1 MLSRQAAFSAKCKLQ
16 RPLLGWAHGGRR
28 ALAQFRR
35 PPQPIGRRN
44 WLAGLV
50 IGGRGGGATK
60 ALRGSGGALGGVQG
74 RAVPGGSSPWRR
86 PDGHYAEEKAHKTVC
101 PIVHDQPDWWRILV
115 KFVQPQL
122 PTERSRDL
130 NILAD
135 SVSPHAR
142 NLLHQNLN
150 LNQEKHLLRK
160 NLEQRLTEALKG
172 RRKKSRKL
180 ERKVLH
186 RLRMVKLKLKRHRK
200 LNL

>member
-101 PIVHDQPDWWRILV
+101 PIVHGTTGTKPAPPKPEPKPRKASTKKEPGTKINRGAKGKKEEKQEAGKEGTTPSENGET
-115 KFVQPQL
+115 KAEEAQK
-122 PTERSRDL
+122 TE
-130 NILAD
+130 
-135 SVSPHAR
+135 SVD
-142 NLLHQNLN
+142 
-150 LNQEKHLLRK
+150 K
-160 NLEQRLTEALKG
+160 
-172 RRKKSRKL
+172 
-180 ERKVLH
+180 ERE
-186 RLRMVKLKLKRHRK
+186 
-200 LNL
+200 